1 MISKGLITQ
10 RANDE
15 RLPAHTVER
24 DYILA
29 QLVAEIGAAGNER
42 LVFKGGTLLRL
53 CYFADYRYSADLDF
67 SATNGL
73 TAAEALSIVGTAI
86 AACRARLELPVL
98 DLAEQ
103 NGAPPWITYVGP
115 LGAKPRKLKLD
126 ISDDELVTS
135 QVRIALFQRWP
146 DLPNNAAIES
156 YTLDEVGAEK
166 LRCVAERLQCRDLYD
181 LHELVNT
188 ANIDPIELWHRYLHK
203 AENDVIR
210 GRQRTSPQDWLVT
223 FERRMPAYRDRWEN
237 ELGNY
242 LPGSVPSFRDI
253 ERRIRRTLGSL
264 LEAARERQ
272 SSF

>member
-15 RLPAHTVER
+15 RLPAHPVER

-98 DLAEQ
+98 ELAEQ

-126 ISDDELVTS
+126 ISDDELVTC
-135 QVRIALFQRWP
+135 VVCRRLRRW
-146 DLPNNAAIES
+146 LGAGSRSRQYVAGMTS
-156 YTLDEVGAEK
+156 YRFGYLRRSRSFDVSWVAK
-166 LRCVAERLQCRDLYD
+166 PASRCVLLRLGKGIGGCL
-181 LHELVNT
+181 LH
-188 ANIDPIELWHRYLHK
+188 R
-203 AENDVIR
+203 
-210 GRQRTSPQDWLVT
+210 
-223 FERRMPAYRDRWEN
+223 
-237 ELGNY
+237 
-242 LPGSVPSFRDI
+242 FR
-253 ERRIRRTLGSL
+253 
-264 LEAARERQ
+264 
-272 SSF
+272 